1 MCESVEV
8 ARILDVSGTLLNTT
22 CRQNSALASAAVSI
36 MAKIRMAE
44 KVDLPK
50 STLLQPLD
58 HYLVEKRSPSQA
70 VNMASSLDSSPS
82 SSYSSSPENRNLDDL
97 IDSVQGIKIVKG
109 DNIVNDDSQSF
120 DEEYP
125 SVEYKRVP
133 LSTDDEDDEDEDDEG
148 LIERGPVRPQLHPL
162 NRARPYV
169 DSSVH
174 SWPSSGV
181 NQPSENS
188 TDYDTS
194 AKAILTDREYRE
206 KIDFCL
212 DKLSDSM
219 SQARS
224 ASNSL
229 SPVHSDF
236 GGTSSSY
243 SPPQQQ
249 QQWSPG
255 GQRSNGSSC
264 FVPSITVCDS
274 ETSLLEILSRG
285 GFQPAQASRT
295 PEYNSGASVASSSMA
310 CASDNWPDS
319 PASSY
324 NNCTT
329 SASRPDSRSSSRAQ
343 SPGSNNGCNGISFLN
358 VLGSPCMES
367 PQVSPQNFRYLQR
380 PSSSS
385 SSSQSYCETPSP
397 ANYQNPL
404 EQQLEEQLGNHM
416 ISQLPVYHTSF
427 ESSDTIVNDSR
438 ELQLQLVEELIRS
451 DCEQNKEAQSCD
463 MQVVPNCGTTTPGCS
478 TNNYT
483 TSPTTRDNNYPTS
496 PSCSVNNYPTSP
508 SCSVNNYPTSPSC
521 SSKTFTLTSNL
532 QITPPNPSPTYMENH
547 DPHDDLTKT
556 LLKFVGGEQTL
567 GGQEKRWQADA
578 RSTSTTSGYSSSS
591 SSSEPW
597 KGCENSCLQTDQQ
610 QAKSN
615 FLGSASTSPRPQQQT
630 LYQQQQC
637 VQMNSTLGS
646 VENIQYPSTS
656 VDARRNSWKGYT
668 ETSPMM
674 SSSNGV
680 GSSFSEFQ
688 IPETVT
694 SYNCQRSKSS
704 NHSVSRTHSGGCLVE
719 ARIAPWPSLNL
730 PKTRA
735 SERLKENTTPE
746 AVQRAMTKLLKTPM
760 QELTHADTDG
770 DTMLMCLVGNPMEL
784 DKKLA
789 YLVPLVERLGTI
801 DGALTMLN
809 NRGEDALYV
818 AAMNC
823 RHKPYV
829 VGYLAAAFLQKNID
843 IANRTYRNKVGENG
857 DTLVHLLAAKGD
869 SHGDV
874 LAELLSLKTAEGKPV
889 FDLSRRN
896 YDGRTAL
903 HVAVETHV
911 YHMALATTRL
921 LLENGVDPMIKEGKC
936 GDTALHMAV
945 ALTCDPALVA
955 TLTNHKQGAQSV
967 AVENYTGNT
976 PLHLAGAINE
986 RTTIERQAHICKLLK
1001 LAGAHSNQPNRQG
1014 KTVLALVAADR
1025 KEMIK
1030 RVFNG
1035 KC

>member
-1 MCESVEV
+1 MRTTGSCLFEMCESVEV
-8 ARILDVSGTLLNTT
+8 ARILDVSGTLLKTT

-50 STLLQPLD
+50 STLLQSLD
-58 HYLVEKRSPSQA
+58 HYLVEKRSSSQA

-133 LSTDDEDDEDEDDEG
+133 LSTDDEEDVDEDDEG

-162 NRARPYV
+162 NRTRPYV

-224 ASNSL
+224 VSNSL

-243 SPPQQQ
+243 S
-249 QQWSPG
+249 
-255 GQRSNGSSC
+255 
-264 FVPSITVCDS
+264 
-274 ETSLLEILSRG
+274 
-285 GFQPAQASRT
+285 PAQASRT

-367 PQVSPQNFRYLQR
+367 PQVRITLRYAFVTGGLYTRCGTNRLTHHEVSPQNFRYLQR

-416 ISQLPVYHTSF
+416 ISQLPAYHTSF

-483 TSPTTRDNNYPTS
+483 TSPSSNNYPTS
-496 PSCSVNNYPTSP
+496 PSCSI
-508 SCSVNNYPTSPSC
+508 NNYPTSPSC

-532 QITPPNPSPTYMENH
+532 QMTPPNPSPTYMENH
-547 DPHDDLTKT
+547 DQHDDLTKT

-567 GGQEKRWQADA
+567 GGQENRWQADA
-578 RSTSTTSGYSSSS
+578 RSNSTTSGYSSSS

-597 KGCENSCLQTDQQ
+597 KGCENTCLQTDQQ
-610 QAKSN
+610 QTKSN

-646 VENIQYPSTS
+646 VENIQYPTTS
-656 VDARRNSWKGYT
+656 VDARRNSWKGFT

-674 SSSNGV
+674 SSSNGA

-694 SYNCQRSKSS
+694 SYNSQRSKSS

-823 RHKPYV
+823 THKPYV
-829 VGYLAAAFLQKNID
+829 VGYLAAAFLQKKID

-903 HVAVETHV
+903 HIAVETHV
-911 YHMALATTRL
+911 YRMALATTRL